1 MLVQSVPAGFSLRA
15 IQPSIYP
22 TRRKRRKT
30 AIEPIPPFESTA
42 IELRNPMLKSLD
54 TTRDFIFERQEDL
67 AREIVER
74 ALKLRPALEQLY
86 GKKGMERCLEDARYH
101 LRYLSEAVGAGEPAL
116 FVHYAT
122 WAKTMLSTRNI
133 PVEDL
138 VANFEVML
146 DVLGEEL
153 PAPMQMPAVDY
164 VKLAIRDLT
173 LANDDPSFLDPSQP
187 LAELANQYLSA
198 LLRYDRHSASAL
210 ILAAVENKVGI
221 KEIYCHVF
229 ERCQYEIG
237 RLWQS
242 NIVSIAQEHY
252 CTASTQ
258 LIMSQLYPYIFRADR
273 TFRGTIVAACVT
285 GELHE
290 IGARMLCDL
299 LELEGW
305 NTIYLGANVPTAG
318 IVDVLRDNH
327 SNILAV
333 SASMTFHIRAVR
345 QVIAAVRLASPATRI
360 LVGGYA
366 FKIAPGLWRNVGADY
381 WARDASDAI
390 SLIGG
395 LEDKIAGAR

>member
-1 MLVQSVPAGFSLRA
+1 MPKALETIRGF
-15 IQPSIYP
+15 IV
-22 TRRKRRKT
+22 
-30 AIEPIPPFESTA
+30 
-42 IELRNPMLKSLD
+42 
-54 TTRDFIFERQEDL
+54 ERQEDL

-74 ALKLRPALEQLY
+74 HWKLRPALDQRY
-86 GKKGMERCLEDARYH
+86 GKQGRTRCLDDARYH
-101 LRYLSEAVGAGEPAL
+101 LRYLSEAVGAGEPGL

-122 WAKTMLSTRNI
+122 WAKEMLVARNI
-133 PVEDL
+133 PVEDFVENL
-138 VANFEVML
+138 EVML
-146 DVLGEEL
+146 EVLGKEL
-153 PAPMQMPAVDY
+153 PPSMQAPTVAY
-164 VKLAIRDLT
+164 VKSAIRGLK
-173 LANDDPSFLDPSQP
+173 LANDNPSFLDPGQP

-210 ILAAVENKVGI
+210 ILAAVETKVSI
-221 KEIYCHVF
+221 KEIYCQVF

-242 NIVSIAQEHY
+242 NVVSIAEEHY

-290 IGARMLCDL
+290 IGVRMLCDL

-327 SNILAV
+327 SNILAI
-333 SASMTFHIRAVR
+333 SASMTFHIPAVR
-345 QVIAAVRLASPATRI
+345 EVVAAVRLASPTTTI

-366 FKIAPGLWRNVGADY
+366 FKIAPSLWRDVGADY
-381 WARDASDAI
+381 WAKDASGAI
-390 SLIGG
+390 SLIGE
-395 LEDKIAGAR
+395 LDDRMAGAG

>member
-1 MLVQSVPAGFSLRA
+1 MSKPL
-15 IQPSIYP
+15 
-22 TRRKRRKT
+22 
-30 AIEPIPPFESTA
+30 E
-42 IELRNPMLKSLD
+42 
-54 TTRDFIFERQEDL
+54 TTRDLTIERQDDL

-74 ALKLRPALEQLY
+74 HWKLRPALEQVY
-86 GKKGMERCLEDARYH
+86 GKKGRMRCLEDARYH

-122 WAKTMLSTRNI
+122 WAKTMLSSRNI

-138 VANFEVML
+138 VQNLEVMV
-146 DVLGEEL
+146 DVLRREL
-153 PAPMQMPAVDY
+153 PAPIQTPAVDY
-164 VKLAIRDLT
+164 VQAAIRSLS
-173 LANDDPSFLDPSQP
+173 LPNHIPSFLDPAQP
-187 LAELANQYLSA
+187 LAELSNQYLSA

-210 ILAAVENKVGI
+210 ILAAVENKISI
-221 KEIYCHVF
+221 KEVYGHVF

-237 RLWQS
+237 RLWQLNVIS
-242 NIVSIAQEHY
+242 VAQEHY

-258 LIMSQLYPYIFRADR
+258 LIMSQLYPYIFRSDR
-273 TFRGTIVAACVT
+273 TLRGTIVAACVS

-299 LELEGW
+299 LEMEGW

-333 SASMTFHIRAVR
+333 SASMTFHIPAVR
-345 QVIAAVRLASPATRI
+345 EVIAAVRLAIPATRI

-366 FKIAPGLWRNVGADY
+366 FKIAPNLWRDVGAHY
-381 WARDASDAI
+381 WAQDASEEI
-390 SLIGG
+390 SLIDELG
-395 LEDKIAGAR
+395 DKTNGAV

>member
-1 MLVQSVPAGFSLRA
+1 MS
-15 IQPSIYP
+15 
-22 TRRKRRKT
+22 
-30 AIEPIPPFESTA
+30 
-42 IELRNPMLKSLD
+42 ELLEL
-54 TTRDFIFERQEDL
+54 TRDFIVERQEDL
-67 AREIVER
+67 ARKIVER
-74 ALKLRPALEQLY
+74 HWQLRPALEKLY
-86 GKKGMERCLEDARYH
+86 GKQGRARCLEDARYH
-101 LRYLSEAVGAGEPAL
+101 LRYLSEAVGAREPAL
-116 FVHYAT
+116 FVHYVT
-122 WAKTMLSTRNI
+122 WAKTMLLARNI

-138 VANFEVML
+138 VANLEAMS
-146 DVLGEEL
+146 DVLGKEL
-153 PAPMQMPAVDY
+153 PMSMQIPVVDY
-164 VKLAIRDLT
+164 VKSAIGSLT
-173 LANDDPSFLDPSQP
+173 LACENSSFLDPGQP
-187 LAELANQYLSA
+187 LAELARQYLSA

-242 NIVSIAQEHY
+242 NVASIAQEHY

-258 LIMSQLYPYIFRADR
+258 FIMSQLYPYIFRADR

-305 NTIYLGANVPTAG
+305 NTVYLGANVPAKG

-333 SASMTFHIRAVR
+333 SASMTFHIQAVR
-345 QVIAAVRLASPATRI
+345 EVIAAVRLGCSEARI

-366 FKIAPGLWRNVGADY
+366 FKIAPTLWRDVGADY
-381 WARDASDAI
+381 WTKDASDAI
-390 SLIGG
+390 SLMDG
-395 LEDKIAGAR
+395 LDDKMAGAQ

>member
-1 MLVQSVPAGFSLRA
+1 MS
-15 IQPSIYP
+15 
-22 TRRKRRKT
+22 
-30 AIEPIPPFESTA
+30 
-42 IELRNPMLKSLD
+42 ELLE
-54 TTRDFIFERQEDL
+54 TTRDFIIERQEGL

-74 ALKLRPALEQLY
+74 HWQLRPSLEQRY
-86 GKKGMERCLEDARYH
+86 GDKGRVRCLEDARYH
-101 LRYLSEAVGAGEPAL
+101 LRYLSEAVGAREPAL
-116 FVHYAT
+116 FLHYIT
-122 WAKTMLSTRNI
+122 WAKTMLLARSI

-138 VANFEVML
+138 VENLEVML
-146 DVLGEEL
+146 DVLGKEL
-153 PAPMQMPAVDY
+153 PASMQRPAVDY
-164 VKLAIRDLT
+164 VKSAIESLT
-173 LANDDPSFLDPSQP
+173 LANDNSSFLDPRQP
-187 LAELANQYLSA
+187 LAELANQYLGA

-210 ILAAVENKVGI
+210 ILRAVENEVSI

-229 ERCQYEIG
+229 EPCQYEIG

-242 NIVSIAQEHY
+242 NVVSVAQEHY

-258 LIMSQLYPYIFRADR
+258 FVMSQLYPYIFRSDR
-273 TFRGTIVAACVT
+273 TFRGTIVAACVS

-299 LELEGW
+299 LEMEGW

-327 SNILAV
+327 SDILAI

-345 QVIAAVRLASPATRI
+345 EVIAAVRLASQATRI

-366 FKIAPGLWRNVGADY
+366 FKIASNLWRDVGADY
-381 WARDASDAI
+381 WTKDAADAI

-395 LEDKIAGAR
+395 LNDRMTGAQ

>member
-1 MLVQSVPAGFSLRA
+1 M
-15 IQPSIYP
+15 
-22 TRRKRRKT
+22 
-30 AIEPIPPFESTA
+30 STQLE
-42 IELRNPMLKSLD
+42 I
-54 TTRDFIFERQEDL
+54 TRDFMIERQEDL

-74 ALKLRPALEQLY
+74 HWKLSPALEQLY
-86 GKKGMERCLEDARYH
+86 GKKGMARCLEDARYH

-116 FVHYAT
+116 FVHYAM
-122 WAKTMLSTRNI
+122 WAKTMLLARGI
-133 PVEDL
+133 PVHDL
-138 VANFEVML
+138 AVNLEVML
-146 DVLGEEL
+146 EVLGREL
-153 PAPMQMPAVDY
+153 PPSMHVSVVDY
-164 VKLAIRDLT
+164 VKSAIRSLSV
-173 LANDDPSFLDPSQP
+173 ADDNSSFLDPGQP
-187 LAELANQYLSA
+187 LAELAEQYLSA

-210 ILAAVENKVGI
+210 ILAAVGNSVSI
-221 KEIYCHVF
+221 KEIYCYVF

-242 NIVSIAQEHY
+242 NIVSIGQEHY

-318 IVDVLRDNH
+318 IVDVLRNNQSD
-327 SNILAV
+327 ILAV
-333 SASMTFHIRAVR
+333 SASMVFHVRAVR
-345 QVIAAVRLASPATRI
+345 EVITAVRLASPATRI

-366 FKIAPGLWRNVGADY
+366 FKIAPNLWREVGADY
-381 WARDASDAI
+381 WAKDASDSI
-390 SLIGG
+390 SLISR
-395 LEDKIAGAR
+395 LDDKTADAR